1 MLFLFVYV
9 YLFLLPLFSLRV
21 RRLIIYIMLIIYLG
35 RQVALHVDTRW
46 YSYVCP
52 QLGLSIDLSA
62 MVQYALSCL
71 ILWCRKKWQRKT
83 CVSLPI
89 VPSVIV
95 SLRFCAVRS
104 AKFFS
109 RVTAGLFS
117 MYCHQWNLCAIQPSD
132 PFQHITA
139 HVLLY
144 NVVYVLH
151 CCPWNSLCVCVIVS
165 VPCSEI
171 LAICVHQMPLYRA
184 RVICMCGWTQSSA
197 TQTTAMHWMWLKRI
211 MPNTCNTCM
220 KWTVSRA

>member
-1 MLFLFVYV
+1 MHLVAFISCPRNRPRSRQWHPCPSRCPWVWLHNT
-9 YLFLLPLFSLRV
+9 YLFLLVFIMCVISVCLCLFVSPSTV
-21 RRLIIYIMLIIYLG
+21 QSSSAQINYIYNIMLIIYIG

-52 QLGLSIDLSA
+52 QLGLSVDLSA

-109 RVTAGLFS
+109 RVAAGLFFPCTVTNEIYVRS
-117 MYCHQWNLCAIQPSD
+117 SPLIHSSILQRMFFFTMLCMS
-132 PFQHITA
+132 FT
-139 HVLLY
+139 
-144 NVVYVLH
+144 VVH
-151 CCPWNSLCVCVIVS
+151 EILCVCDCIGA
-165 VPCSEI
+165 
-171 LAICVHQMPLYRA
+171 L
-184 RVICMCGWTQSSA
+184 
-197 TQTTAMHWMWLKRI
+197 
-211 MPNTCNTCM
+211 
-220 KWTVSRA
+220 

>member
-1 MLFLFVYV
+1 
-9 YLFLLPLFSLRV
+9 
-21 RRLIIYIMLIIYLG
+21 MLIIYVG

-52 QLGLSIDLSA
+52 QLGLSVALSA

-109 RVTAGLFS
+109 RVTAGLF
-117 MYCHQWNLCAIQPSD
+117 
-132 PFQHITA
+132 F
-139 HVLLY
+139 HVLSPMKFMCDPALWSIPAY
-144 NVVYVLH
+144 YSACFALQ
-151 CCPWNSLCVCVIVS
+151 CCVCPSLLSMKFSVCVIVS

-171 LAICVHQMPLYRA
+171 LARCVHQMPLYRV